1 MLTLSLYFFNLLPLP
16 FLDGGQLLDTLSE
29 KWDTRQPRVS
39 ENLPLR
45 RLEEGED
52 TTSPTEA
59 SQVQHIDRNKGALRR
74 RIVHMVV
81 SALLVLCI
89 VLSLWNTYF

>member
-16 FLDGGQLLDTLSE
+16 FLDGGQIFDTLTD
-29 KWDTRQPRVS
+29 KWDAWGQQVT
-39 ENLPLR
+39 ENLPMR

-52 TTSPTEA
+52 SRPPTDTQA
-59 SQVQHIDRNKGALRR
+59 QRGGRSQRALRQ
-74 RIVHMVV
+74 RIVHVV
-81 SALLVLCI
+81 VCALLVLCT

>member
-16 FLDGGQLLDTLSE
+16 FLDGGQLFDTLID
-29 KWDTRQPRVS
+29 KWDARSQQAT
-39 ENLPLR
+39 ENLPMR
-45 RLEEGED
+45 HLEEGED
-52 TTSPTEA
+52 SRLPTDT
-59 SQVQHIDRNKGALRR
+59 QVQRRGRSQRALRR

-81 SALLVLCI
+81 CALLVLCT